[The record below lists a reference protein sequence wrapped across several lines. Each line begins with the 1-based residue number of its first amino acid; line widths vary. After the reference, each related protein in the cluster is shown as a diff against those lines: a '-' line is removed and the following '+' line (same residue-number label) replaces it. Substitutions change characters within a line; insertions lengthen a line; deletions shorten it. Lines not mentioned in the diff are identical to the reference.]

1 MWHSSHSNNKLGEL
15 VARIV
20 VAIVVVVV
28 VVAVVTEQTAH

>member
-28 VVAVVTEQTAH
+28 AVVTEQTAH